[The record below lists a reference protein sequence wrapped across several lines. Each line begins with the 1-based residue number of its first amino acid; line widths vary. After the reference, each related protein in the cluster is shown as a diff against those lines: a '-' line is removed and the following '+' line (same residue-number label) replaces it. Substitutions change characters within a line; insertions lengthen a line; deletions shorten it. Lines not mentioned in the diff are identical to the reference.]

1 MDGKGRTA
9 AGQTRASESD
19 AQPPLTVGPSALVRL
34 RGAQPIAPQALLQVA
49 DGVVRALSRVGITEV
64 RIEVEVDGGDSL

>member
-1 MDGKGRTA
+1 MDGEGRTA
-9 AGQTRASESD
+9 TGQTRAAEAD
-19 AQPPLTVGPSALVRL
+19 AQHRLAVGPSALVRL
-34 RGAQPIAPQALLQVA
+34 RGAQPISPQALLQVA